1 MVGPFWPCLLGVTY
15 PLILGVSLFSAVFL
29 LPDAPSWAIAAWA
42 VCTVTLV
49 AALTLT
55 ACTNPGIVR
64 RYKNEPPPNTV
75 CQCDPT
81 AGRMNFACFHEI
93 FLHEC
98 TCSLH
103 SFRPLFLVPLDDRFH
118 SFIRS
123 FVRSCV
129 HSLTRSL
136 I

>member
-81 AGRMNFACFHEI
+81 AGRMNFACFHE
-93 FLHEC
+93 FCMNALAPS
-98 TCSLH
+98 TPSDP
-103 SFRPLFLVPLDDRFH
+103 SSWSPLMID
-118 SFIRS
+118 FIHS
-123 FVRSCV
+123 FVRSFV
-129 HSLTRSL
+129 HAC
-136 I
+136 IH